1 MGYGPIKENI
11 MNTSFKGIAIGT
23 GVVFLGLALVSPI
36 LIPVAT
42 FTAGCCITAV
52 ACFLISLALP

>member
-1 MGYGPIKENI
+1 